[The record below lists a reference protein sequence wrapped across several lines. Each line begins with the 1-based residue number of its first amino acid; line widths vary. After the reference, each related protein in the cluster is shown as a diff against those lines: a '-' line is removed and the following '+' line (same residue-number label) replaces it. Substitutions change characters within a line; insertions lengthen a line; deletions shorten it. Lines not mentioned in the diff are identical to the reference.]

1 MMSAGVGGSAGAVI
15 GSKIPGKNKKK
26 STIVGALVGAA
37 VSGLAGYLFHRSV
50 EKREDKI
57 RRDTLFNLDRFDVST
72 PQGFGF
78 STAHGVTAPKIE
90 SEWIP
95 TRVQGKKLIEGHKV
109 WLITDETKWVP
120 NVGKPRNKK

>member
-1 MMSAGVGGSAGAVI
+1 MMSAGVGGTAGAVI
-15 GSKIPGKNKKK
+15 GSKITGKNKKK
-26 STIVGALVGAA
+26 STIAGALIGAA
-37 VSGLAGYLFHRSV
+37 VSGLAGFIFHRSV
-50 EKREDKI
+50 EKKEDKI
-57 RRDTLFNLDRFDVST
+57 RRETLFNLDRFDVST

-120 NVGKPRNKK
+120 NVGRPRNTN